1 MTPTRTCAFQGV
13 RNVNISK
20 NAIRRD
26 NTIRRKRDKERDAS
40 PSLPQKISKFF
51 DIDLSEISSYS
62 VALKKTDETV
72 QIVCKVISIF
82 DEIFKMYT

>member
-1 MTPTRTCAFQGV
+1 MTPTCTCAFQGV

-26 NTIRRKRDKERDAS
+26 NAIRRKCDKERDAS

-72 QIVCKVISIF
+72 QIVCKVICIF

>member
-13 RNVNISK
+13 RNVNISN

-26 NTIRRKRDKERDAS
+26 NAISRKCDKEIDAS
-40 PSLPQKISKFF
+40 PSLPQKISKFL

-62 VALKKTDETV
+62 VALKKTDDETT

-82 DEIFKMYT
+82 D